1 MYLISWLEDEARID
15 TSLGGRISV
24 EEARAFVDDLTEI
37 VESMDRPFLVTL
49 DRSKAK
55 ELDRQSSDVLN
66 DMKDRFLEFGAA
78 QIVTIARDEQDVLR
92 ETSQRLQN
100 VLEGREQV
108 LLEPVVLVW
117 DSPASEQR
125 KAA

>member
-78 QIVTIARDEQDVLR
+78 QIVTIARTR
-92 ETSQRLQN
+92 T
-100 VLEGREQV
+100 
-108 LLEPVVLVW
+108 
-117 DSPASEQR
+117 
-125 KAA
+125 